1 MVLVSREMLTD
12 NQWVALRDAPQFVIL
27 AVAASGGSR
36 FDLLLERTAGARAV
50 ANGKN
55 HDHPLMHA
63 IAVSD
68 EIDVAM
74 AAVKGRTVDARGSLR
89 APAELLQL
97 AADAVRQAAA
107 ALRTTG
113 GELDLYAYRQF
124 TMDVARAVA
133 EAAREDDFLGLGG
146 YLVSDAERTVIA
158 AVSQAFES

>member
-1 MVLVSREMLTD
+1 MLLVSREMLTD

-36 FDLLLERTAGARAV
+36 LDLLLERTAGARAV

-55 HDHPLMHA
+55 HDHPLIRA
-63 IAVSD
+63 IAVPD
-68 EIDVAM
+68 EIDAAM
-74 AAVKGRTVDARGSLR
+74 AAVKGRTVDARGALR
-89 APAELLQL
+89 PPAELLQL

-107 ALRTTG
+107 ALRSTG

-124 TMDVARAVA
+124 TLDVARAVA

-146 YLVSDAERTVIA
+146 HRVSDAERAVIT
-158 AVSQAFES
+158 AVTQALES

>member
-36 FDLLLERTAGARAV
+36 LDLLLE
-50 ANGKN
+50 
-55 HDHPLMHA
+55 
-63 IAVSD
+63 
-68 EIDVAM
+68 
-74 AAVKGRTVDARGSLR
+74 
-89 APAELLQL
+89 
-97 AADAVRQAAA
+97 
-107 ALRTTG
+107 RTTG

-146 YLVSDAERTVIA
+146 YRVSDAERTVIA